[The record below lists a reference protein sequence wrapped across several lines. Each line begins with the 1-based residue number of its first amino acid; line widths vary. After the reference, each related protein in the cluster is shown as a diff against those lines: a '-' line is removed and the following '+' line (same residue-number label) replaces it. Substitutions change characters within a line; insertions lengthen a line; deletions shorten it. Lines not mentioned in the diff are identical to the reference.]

1 MSDQPSPVDSY
12 VGARIRYR
20 RKAIGVSQ
28 DALGKAVGVTFQQC
42 QKYER
47 GINRVSASAMVK
59 IANCL
64 KTTPGFFFDG
74 APGTEGGATDADDSS
89 AGIFLAAAQVPEIAL
104 LPKLPRNI
112 QKAVGK
118 MIAGAAVAAI
128 RFPRSPCCRTFPSNK
143 FAAHSA
149 CNVRAGHLSAPE
161 KIALREQMRA
171 ESAVARQDAAA

>member
-1 MSDQPSPVDSY
+1 MNRQPDPVDSY
-12 VGARIRYR
+12 VGSRIRYR

-42 QKYER
+42 QKYEN
-47 GINRVSASAMVK
+47 GANRVSASMLVRV
-59 IANCL
+59 ANCL

-104 LPKLPRNI
+104 LPNLPRDF

-118 MIAGAAVAAI
+118 MIAGAAEASGAAVAA
-128 RFPRSPCCRTFPSNK
+128 
-143 FAAHSA
+143 
-149 CNVRAGHLSAPE
+149 E
-161 KIALREQMRA
+161 
-171 ESAVARQDAAA
+171 